1 MKKDY
6 ENQETNSFDD
16 FQLGLTDGE
25 EVSGLMQAV
34 QRREAAHGPG
44 ILDLH

>member
-34 QRREAAHGPG
+34 QQRQITLG
-44 ILDLH
+44 IWLIHR